1 MAFFIKAIASIE
13 NWSGTVDVVSIG
25 GIGNG
30 GKSDDIER
38 GGWCSSIVRSWLGCT
53 YRSVAPKCRS
63 TRGAKNMKF

>member
-13 NWSGTVDVVSIG
+13 NWSGTADVVSIG

-30 GKSDDIER
+30 GKSDNIAR
-38 GGWCSSIVRSWLGCT
+38 GGCCSSIVWSWIGCA

-63 TRGAKNMKF
+63 TRGAENMKI